1 MFLQYSTK
9 YVITQI
15 VITKSVNTFCVL
27 YKVEEMTDII
37 NEDVKNIPALHS
49 GVKFYTFAGCFSL
62 FIITEFVVLVN
73 S

>member
-15 VITKSVNTFCVL
+15 VITKSVITKIVNTFCVL

-37 NEDVKNIPALHS
+37 NEDVKYTSTWYRCI
-49 GVKFYTFAGCFSL
+49 KFYTFA
-62 FIITEFVVLVN
+62 
-73 S
+73 

>member
-27 YKVEEMTDII
+27 YKVEEMTGVI
-37 NEDVKNIPALHS
+37 NEEQNTALPCI
-49 GVKFYTFAGCFSL
+49 GVLYFTPSPDASRYL
-62 FIITEFVVLVN
+62 
-73 S
+73 

>member
-37 NEDVKNIPALHS
+37 NEEQNYSPALHR
-49 GVKFYTFAGCFSL
+49 GVIFYTFARCFSL
-62 FIITEFVVLVN
+62 FIITEPVVLSN
-73 S
+73 G

>member
-1 MFLQYSTK
+1 MFLQYNTK

-37 NEDVKNIPALHS
+37 NEDVKYTSAWYRCI
-49 GVKFYTFAGCFSL
+49 KFYTFA
-62 FIITEFVVLVN
+62 
-73 S
+73 

>member
-37 NEDVKNIPALHS
+37 NKEQNTALPYIGVLYFTPLPDVFRYL
-49 GVKFYTFAGCFSL
+49 
-62 FIITEFVVLVN
+62 
-73 S
+73 

>member
-37 NEDVKNIPALHS
+37 NEDMKNIP
-49 GVKFYTFAGCFSL
+49 V
-62 FIITEFVVLVN
+62 
-73 S
+73 